1 VTAIETLVRVQE
13 ESFARA
19 DEALRSSWPS
29 DRAMDEAA
37 LHAFLEERTYCVLA
51 TTSAGGRPQ
60 ARPVAFTVLDDAF
73 WFATVAGGRLRN
85 VRRTPWVS
93 VVISHGERNEHRMVA
108 ADGPVTV
115 HDSPPADLL
124 DVWERRMGT
133 RPAWA
138 SAWIELRPAR
148 LYSYTSA

>member
-1 VTAIETLVRVQE
+1 VTAIEALVRVQE

-19 DEALRSSWPS
+19 DAALRSSWRS
-29 DRAMDEAA
+29 ERAMGAA
-37 LHAFLEERTYCVLA
+37 ELQAFLEERTYCVLA

-60 ARPVAFTVLDDAF
+60 ARPVAFTVFDDAF

-93 VVISHGERNEHRMVA
+93 MVISDGERNEHRMVA
-108 ADGPVTV
+108 ADGPVTL
-115 HDSPPADLL
+115 HASPPAGLL
-124 DVWERRMGT
+124 EVWERRMGS

-138 SAWIELRPAR
+138 FAWIELRPAR